1 MEPDK
6 RRCSASTTRFSQHT
20 VTRAGRGDLS
30 ATLGAWVAGDTSL
43 LHVILVTSFVL
54 DTISTRHLRQ
64 RGYMTYP
71 RSHSKAVRFHSK
83 GLAQSPHVP
92 VTATSRHDRAPVPPG
107 AADTVMPSK
116 SFHVTSSLTSDI
128 KGSKWHEEKPAIV
141 LCVPHDLTCV
151 YTVKWSA

>member
-1 MEPDK
+1 MLSFHHSLQP
-6 RRCSASTTRFSQHT
+6 THGHQ
-20 VTRAGRGDLS
+20 GRKGRLVSD
-30 ATLGAWVAGDTSL
+30 TGCLGCWGTSL
-43 LHVILVTSFVL
+43 LHIILVTSFVL

-71 RSHSKAVRFHSK
+71 KSHSKEVWFHSK

-107 AADTVMPSK
+107 AVDTVMPSK

-128 KGSKWHEEKPAIV
+128 EGSKRHEEKPAIV
-141 LCVPHDLTCV
+141 SRVPHGLTCI